1 MSNAPPEL
9 LLGHCDACGTWS
21 FPAQAWGC
29 RRCGR
34 PTLQA
39 RPLPAPPR
47 LVNAITVHIELVPG
61 LPAPCVIGE
70 VQLAPGV
77 VEEALIDVASEDRLQ
92 AGMALQARAGADT
105 QGRLRWV
112 FAPADGVAA

>member
-1 MSNAPPEL
+1 MSNAPPQL
-9 LLGHCDACGTWS
+9 LLGHCTACGTWS

-29 RRCGR
+29 RRCGS

-47 LVNAITVHIELVPG
+47 LVNAVTVHTELVPG

-77 VEEALIDVASEDRLQ
+77 VEEALIDATGEDALHP
-92 AGMALQARAGADT
+92 GMVLHARAGVDAN
-105 QGRLRWV
+105 GRLRWL
-112 FAPADGVAA
+112 FAPADEVGA